1 MAMTET
7 VQVEVALALPER
19 QELVVLQ
26 VAAGTTARQ
35 AVELS
40 GLLARC
46 PQLEPDS
53 LKLGIFGKAVKD
65 DAVLREHD
73 RVEIYRPLI
82 ADPKTVRRERAE
94 AGKRMKKAAV
104 TSRRREKSKRRSGL
118 ITAAPSATA
127 VVPPRS
133 APGSCR

>member
-53 LKLGIFGKAVKD
+53 LRLGIFGKAVKD

-94 AGKRMKKAAV
+94 AGKRMKK
-104 TSRRREKSKRRSGL
+104 G
-118 ITAAPSATA
+118 
-127 VVPPRS
+127 
-133 APGSCR
+133 GGN

>member
-40 GLLARC
+40 GCWRAARNW
-46 PQLEPDS
+46 S
-53 LKLGIFGKAVKD
+53 
-65 DAVLREHD
+65 R
-73 RVEIYRPLI
+73 I
-82 ADPKTVRRERAE
+82 A
-94 AGKRMKKAAV
+94 
-104 TSRRREKSKRRSGL
+104 
-118 ITAAPSATA
+118 
-127 VVPPRS
+127 
-133 APGSCR
+133 

>member
-65 DAVLREHD
+65 DAVLRE
-73 RVEIYRPLI
+73 
-82 ADPKTVRRERAE
+82 A
-94 AGKRMKKAAV
+94 
-104 TSRRREKSKRRSGL
+104 
-118 ITAAPSATA
+118 
-127 VVPPRS
+127 
-133 APGSCR
+133 